1 MEQDTTSAP
10 VSKSSANVNILR
22 SKINNTY
29 GVNISQKSF
38 EMQSLLYF
46 AEIR

>member
-10 VSKSSANVNILR
+10 VSKSSSNVNILR
-22 SKINNTY
+22 AEINNTY
-29 GVNISQKSF
+29 GVNISQESF
-38 EMQSLLYF
+38 EMQSSLYF